1 MHDDRIIELYFARDE
16 QAIRHTAD
24 KYGAYCTAVS
34 MNILHSEPDA
44 EECVN
49 DTYLKTWN
57 SIPPTRPSSLRLFL
71 AAIVRNLSLN
81 RLRDRRAGKR
91 NPVIEVSLEE
101 LSECIPAP
109 NDQNEG
115 ELASLI
121 NEFLGTCSKTDRI
134 IFVQRYFYSLSDEA
148 IAEGLGLTRNA
159 VSLRL
164 SRTRKRLRV
173 YLEERGY
180 AI

>member
-1 MHDDRIIELYFARDE
+1 M
-16 QAIRHTAD
+16 
-24 KYGAYCTAVS
+24 
-34 MNILHSEPDA
+34 
-44 EECVN
+44 
-49 DTYLKTWN
+49 
-57 SIPPTRPSSLRLFL
+57 
-71 AAIVRNLSLN
+71 
-81 RLRDRRAGKR
+81 
-91 NPVIEVSLEE
+91 IEVSLEE

-159 VSLRL
+159 VTLRL

>member
-1 MHDDRIIELYFARDE
+1 MQDERIIELYFARDE

-24 KYGAYCTAVS
+24 KYGPYCTAVS

-57 SIPPTRPSSLRLFL
+57 AIPPTRPSSLRLFL
-71 AAIVRNLSLN
+71 AAIVRRLSLN
-81 RLRDRRAGKR
+81 RLRDSRAGKR
-91 NPVIEVSLEE
+91 NAEVELSLDE

-109 NDQNEG
+109 TDETEG
-115 ELASLI
+115 ELAAHI
-121 NEFLGTCSKTDRI
+121 NDFLGTCAKTDRI
-134 IFVQRYFYSLSDEA
+134 IFLRRYFYGLTDAA
-148 IAEGLGLTRNA
+148 IAKGLGMTRNA

-164 SRTRKRLRV
+164 SRTRRGLRA
-173 YLEERGY
+173 YLTERGY
-180 AI
+180 RI